1 VAEVVKG
8 DGDSCA
14 RACSEALSVRV
25 EAWWFGFGGE
35 ELMEVKTVEVNDG
48 TVEGL
53 LVIAELEMPA
63 SLSRR

>member
-1 VAEVVKG
+1 LIIV
-8 DGDSCA
+8 DCRRD
-14 RACSEALSVRV
+14 RH
-25 EAWWFGFGGE
+25 GFDGE

-63 SLSRR
+63 SLSRRWVSD